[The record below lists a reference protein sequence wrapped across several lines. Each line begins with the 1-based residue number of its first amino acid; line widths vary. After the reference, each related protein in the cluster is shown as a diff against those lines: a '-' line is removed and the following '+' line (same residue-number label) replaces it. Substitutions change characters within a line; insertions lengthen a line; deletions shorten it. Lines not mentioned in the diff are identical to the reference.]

1 MRPYFRARL
10 SVLPGTFFR
19 TSGHVFPYFRARF
32 SKPKYRYQD
41 VQEDQDINQD
51 SIPVERWKS
60 QQCGA
65 HPTGAVEWPPATL
78 SKSNNN
84 SKNKNFLVKGG

>member
-1 MRPYFRARL
+1 
-10 SVLPGTFFR
+10 
-19 TSGHVFPYFRARF
+19 
-32 SKPKYRYQD
+32 
-41 VQEDQDINQD
+41 
-51 SIPVERWKS
+51 VERWKS

-84 SKNKNFLVKGG
+84 SKNKNFLVKVGWVWRLWLKMEHLANRAERHSGRCDSHWGQGKYLKTVNGAS